1 MPTTR
6 IQVPDTERH
15 PGSALQRLPHELL
28 NNVFQRVSTK
38 DLSALRC
45 TCTNLASVGLDHF
58 GTEVALISHRDKSRA
73 LTEIATHPVL
83 SKRMT
88 SLFYMC
94 DRLFDWTH
102 AGVRQTI
109 DLARAAANAGL
120 ELDSLTLV
128 EISHRLWDPCSDEVM
143 SNMKAL
149 FRPLRRLR
157 LSTLALSVALT
168 DHESID
174 LVSTTIANHAVKN
187 F

>member
-38 DLSALRC
+38 DVLALRC

-58 GTEVALISHRDKSRA
+58 GTEVALIS
-73 LTEIATHPVL
+73 
-83 SKRMT
+83 
-88 SLFYMC
+88 FYMC

-120 ELDSLTLV
+120 ELDS
-128 EISHRLWDPCSDEVM
+128 
-143 SNMKAL
+143 
-149 FRPLRRLR
+149 F
-157 LSTLALSVALT
+157 
-168 DHESID
+168 D
-174 LVSTTIANHAVKN
+174 LG
-187 F
+187 

>member
-1 MPTTR
+1 MCVENRNRNPILSSVQNHLESVAALCYPSTLTLDSICAPVWICLSWIRPPHAVTDLDTNTSNGSPSCPKKMPTTR

-38 DLSALRC
+38 DVLALRC

-58 GTEVALISHRDKSRA
+58 GTEVALVSHRDKFRA

-94 DRLFDWTH
+94 DRLH
-102 AGVRQTI
+102 P
-109 DLARAAANAGL
+109 
-120 ELDSLTLV
+120 
-128 EISHRLWDPCSDEVM
+128 IS
-143 SNMKAL
+143 
-149 FRPLRRLR
+149 FR
-157 LSTLALSVALT
+157 S
-168 DHESID
+168 
-174 LVSTTIANHAVKN
+174 
-187 F
+187 